1 MDRDLWKSLKSQNE
15 VKTISIYTTAFFL
28 FDLALILFSWRMS
41 SQGFIYFI
49 LSIPFLTFA
58 LLQLYLILHEA
69 THSAVSEMKWLNNLV
84 GHICGIFVLLPFLQ
98 RQTSH
103 LLHHTWTGHPVKDP
117 ANNRMIKKFSVITQK
132 EINFLEFVWKNWI
145 PLIVLNDRIG
155 LWKAPFSGSYSNG
168 SITPRILQEKKMNYI
183 YSFLYFS
190 LFCTLVYFNTVT
202 HFVLWYLSGFV
213 LALFFEEL
221 VNLPHHAETPLLKP
235 EDKAL
240 PYWQQHLVT
249 HSCHEIPIWSKYIL
263 MYFNYHVAHHYFPN
277 APWYT
282 LKKLDDAINIEKSEH
297 HSTQNEFHWSI
308 INRKKPLLSIM
319 GHYFDR
325 SMKNLDMEHSLESTQ
340 KNPILKHD
348 PESSLKNPKVRHRVE
363 NVLEKYTE
371 VNLEP

>member
-1 MDRDLWKSLKSQNE
+1 MDYDRWKFLKTQNE
-15 VKTISIYTTAFFL
+15 VKTISFYTMSFFI
-28 FDLALILFSWRMS
+28 FDLALILFSCQMS
-41 SQGFIYFI
+41 TKGIIYFI
-49 LSIPFLTFA
+49 LSIPFLTFS

-84 GHICGIFVLLPFLQ
+84 GHICGVLILLPYLQ

-132 EINFLEFVWKNWI
+132 EIDFLELVWRNWI

-155 LWKAPFSGSYSNG
+155 LWIAPFSGSYSNG
-168 SITPRILQEKKMNYI
+168 AMTPRILQEKKMNYF
-183 YSFLYFS
+183 YFFLYFS
-190 LFCTLVYFNTVT
+190 LFGALVYFNSAT
-202 HFVLWYLSGFV
+202 HFIIWYFSGFI

-221 VNLPHHAETPLLKP
+221 VNLPHHAETPLLKS

-240 PYWQQHLVT
+240 PYWHQHLVT

-263 MYFNYHVAHHYFPN
+263 MYFNYHVAHHYFPT
-277 APWYT
+277 APWYN
-282 LKKLDDAINIEKSEH
+282 LKKLDEVINIEKLDR

-308 INRKKPLLSIM
+308 VHRKKPLLSIM

-325 SMKNLDMEHSLESTQ
+325 SKQILKMEHQFDTVDKNYGDIDLES
-340 KNPILKHD
+340 
-348 PESSLKNPKVRHRVE
+348 
-363 NVLEKYTE
+363 
-371 VNLEP
+371 